1 MTSEEVFSFFQSLV
15 SLSSEEFISQFLS
28 EYTLS
33 GEKLEEYKQLF
44 DLFKNTNGSKL
55 KTTDKGTTLEN
66 LVVFLATNTNLF
78 EVLPNVRTSTNE
90 IDTLLRTKPQAKPIL
105 KSFFEIVTDIL
116 FECKN
121 YNTNIGVTWVGKFHS
136 LLKNQNCKFGIIFSY
151 HGFTGTGWNDAVG
164 LTKKVYLKDEIVI
177 LDFNFQD
184 FEKLQSGISFLEI
197 IRNKIDSLKND
208 TTDEIEKYFKPH
220 EAEKILG
227 AE

>member
-1 MTSEEVFSFFQSLV
+1 MTSEEAVSFLQSLA

-33 GEKLEEYKQLF
+33 GEKLEEYKKLF
-44 DLFKNTNGSKL
+44 NLFEHTNGSRL
-55 KTTDKGTTLEN
+55 KATDKGTTLEN

-90 IDTLLRTKPQAKPIL
+90 IDTLLRTKPQAKLIL
-105 KSFFEIVTDIL
+105 RDFFEIATDIL

-121 YNTNIGVTWVGKFHS
+121 YNTTIGVTWVGKFHS
-136 LLKNQNCKFGIIFSY
+136 LLQNQNCKLGIIFSY
-151 HGFTGTGWNDAVG
+151 HGFTGNGWNDAVG

-184 FEKLQSGISFLEI
+184 FQKLQSGRSFLEI
-197 IRNKIDSLKND
+197 IRNKIDSLKMD
-208 TTDEIEKYFKPH
+208 TTDEIEKYFRPH

>member
-1 MTSEEVFSFFQSLV
+1 MTNEAVSYLQSLL
-15 SLSSEEFISQFLS
+15 SLSTEDFISQFLS

-33 GEKLEEYKQLF
+33 GEKLEEYKKLFNSFESANDSQL
-44 DLFKNTNGSKL
+44 KA
-55 KTTDKGTTLEN
+55 TDKGTTLEN

-78 EVLPNVRTSTNE
+78 EVIPNVRTSTNE

-105 KSFFEIVTDIL
+105 KQFFEIITDIL

-121 YNTNIGVTWVGKFHS
+121 YNKTIGVTWVGKFHS

-151 HGFTGTGWNDAVG
+151 HGFTGNGWNDSVG
-164 LTKKVYLKDEIVI
+164 LTKKIYLKDEIVI
-177 LDFNFQD
+177 LDFNYQD
-184 FEKLQSGISFLEI
+184 FKELQSGRSFLEI

-208 TTDEIEKYFKPH
+208 TTHEIEKYFKPH

-227 AE
+227 AK